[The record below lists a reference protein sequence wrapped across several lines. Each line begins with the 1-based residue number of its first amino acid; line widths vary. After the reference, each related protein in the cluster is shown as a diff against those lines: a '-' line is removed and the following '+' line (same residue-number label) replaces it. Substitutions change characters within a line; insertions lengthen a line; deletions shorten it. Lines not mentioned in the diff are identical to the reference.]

1 MTCRNGGQ
9 VVVAL
14 RIKWTGLKFQN
25 SGVTNMME
33 KFNKSGKSQKVL
45 AADSQSYWT
54 FFYSMTGI
62 EDKLKGNARCKFVNY
77 R

>member
-9 VVVAL
+9 VVDAL

-25 SGVTNMME
+25 SGVTNIME

-45 AADSQSYWT
+45 AADS
-54 FFYSMTGI
+54 
-62 EDKLKGNARCKFVNY
+62 
-77 R
+77 